1 MGWTMTTHNLSYN
14 SNCLILHAPKPPNPK
29 ASFIADAVSE
39 VSCGVTCYK
48 LLKVLL
54 KIISSIINLHAV
66 L

>member
-1 MGWTMTTHNLSYN
+1 MGWTMTTHNLSYH

-29 ASFIADAVSE
+29 ASFIVDAVSE